1 MMEDYSEWQFSAF
14 DDRWESDSEQ
24 FIYDYIKDNVDDDEI
39 RQLLDLEEEDP
50 IGRNAY
56 LLASE
61 KIAADQLNPWYED
74 AQNDARDNFFN
85 EDQFEEWLDNEGLDT
100 MRGISQNYDIQWPH
114 WNYSSSSGSPGTQAI
129 ADSFSAAV
137 GRPAHASSSY
147 HADDVERPGY
157 DDFYLI
163 EPDGSLEANNYQIVG
178 QDGQTY
184 KLFWSKQPLVPDE
197 KDDEGLRKKI
207 SDQAKKTLD
216 QWQFRASKDPKFVN
230 QNYRIEKYSGN
241 ETGLEFVSPY
251 MPIDKMLAELNKVR
265 AWAKKNK
272 CTTNY
277 KTGLHINV
285 DVPNYDQDQLDYVK
299 LALLMGDEHVLEQFG
314 RASNTY
320 AASALGKVRDRVK
333 LQPRTAK
340 SLLDKMKGHMEEL
353 ASHAI
358 HSSSTDKFTSINT
371 KEHHVEFRSPGGD
384 WLDENFDLIENTLL
398 RFTVALSAA
407 MNPAAYREEYLKKL
421 YKVLNPQNLQDTY
434 GEMIQEFANYMTTL
448 QKDGADT
455 GGALSKETQQA
466 VKSFRQAATQ
476 ELKQKNIDKKLKK
489 SAEEI
494 VGTPAAGAS
503 TTQQHPWGRGR
514 PNDPNGRL
522 AIVNRDDPLVFAY
535 GRGTPSPAPDYL
547 FRFTLPD
554 GYSQAQLRAVM
565 AAWAARQNANA
576 ADYMVV
582 DTTQFLP
589 PEQTA
594 TPESGS
600 VQWNI
605 VADDGD
611 VVHTFWNRNVQA
623 DANQAALAWVQSQS
637 RDVAGR
643 GPFEVVPAA
652 IPGST
657 IDLQR
662 QRQAA
667 DAAANTRRWADYE
680 ASQATTPTPVPG
692 VEDID
697 IEIPPAQTQWEV
709 YDRNTDQPVFRMYA
723 ADQAEAW
730 RKGQEW
736 VANNDWE
743 INAANYS
750 VRQSTAPVS
759 EGNLMRINQGGV

>member
-1 MMEDYSEWQFSAF
+1 
-14 DDRWESDSEQ
+14 
-24 FIYDYIKDNVDDDEI
+24 
-39 RQLLDLEEEDP
+39 
-50 IGRNAY
+50 
-56 LLASE
+56 
-61 KIAADQLNPWYED
+61 
-74 AQNDARDNFFN
+74 
-85 EDQFEEWLDNEGLDT
+85 
-100 MRGISQNYDIQWPH
+100 
-114 WNYSSSSGSPGTQAI
+114 
-129 ADSFSAAV
+129 
-137 GRPAHASSSY
+137 
-147 HADDVERPGY
+147 
-157 DDFYLI
+157 
-163 EPDGSLEANNYQIVG
+163 
-178 QDGQTY
+178 
-184 KLFWSKQPLVPDE
+184 
-197 KDDEGLRKKI
+197 
-207 SDQAKKTLD
+207 
-216 QWQFRASKDPKFVN
+216 
-230 QNYRIEKYSGN
+230 
-241 ETGLEFVSPY
+241 
-251 MPIDKMLAELNKVR
+251 
-265 AWAKKNK
+265 
-272 CTTNY
+272 
-277 KTGLHINV
+277 
-285 DVPNYDQDQLDYVK
+285 
-299 LALLMGDEHVLEQFG
+299 
-314 RASNTY
+314 
-320 AASALGKVRDRVK
+320 
-333 LQPRTAK
+333 
-340 SLLDKMKGHMEEL
+340 
-353 ASHAI
+353 
-358 HSSSTDKFTSINT
+358 
-371 KEHHVEFRSPGGD
+371 
-384 WLDENFDLIENTLL
+384 
-398 RFTVALSAA
+398 
-407 MNPAAYREEYLKKL
+407 
-421 YKVLNPQNLQDTY
+421 
-434 GEMIQEFANYMTTL
+434 
-448 QKDGADT
+448 
-455 GGALSKETQQA
+455 
-466 VKSFRQAATQ
+466 
-476 ELKQKNIDKKLKK
+476 
-489 SAEEI
+489 
-494 VGTPAAGAS
+494 
-503 TTQQHPWGRGR
+503 
-514 PNDPNGRL
+514 
-522 AIVNRDDPLVFAY
+522 
-535 GRGTPSPAPDYL
+535 
-547 FRFTLPD
+547 
-554 GYSQAQLRAVM
+554 M